1 MAKGGRV
8 RCTWF
13 ENGRRCSLVPVSEH
27 RDHQDR
33 LWAFLC
39 VAHEYVIEK
48 VTKHGSIDEIRV
60 ALKKA
65 QGRSK

>member
-1 MAKGGRV
+1 M
-8 RCTWF
+8 
-13 ENGRRCSLVPVSEH
+13 
-27 RDHQDR
+27 
-33 LWAFLC
+33 AFLC

-48 VTKHGSIDEIRV
+48 VTKTGTIDEIRV

>member
-13 ENGRRCSLVPVSEH
+13 ENGRRCMLVPVEPH
-27 RDHQDR
+27 RDHQER

-39 VAHEYVIEK
+39 MAHEFELEK
-48 VTKHGSIDEIRV
+48 VTKNGTIDEIRV